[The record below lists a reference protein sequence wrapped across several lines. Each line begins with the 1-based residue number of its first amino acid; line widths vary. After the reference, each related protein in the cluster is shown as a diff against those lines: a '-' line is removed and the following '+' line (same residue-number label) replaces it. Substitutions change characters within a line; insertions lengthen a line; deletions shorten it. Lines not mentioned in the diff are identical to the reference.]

1 MSVATSES
9 RPAGRGRFAS
19 ALASRD
25 LRTLILAFIV
35 DGSASWAYTI
45 VLTAYVFERTGSP
58 GWVTALA
65 TARWISAMV
74 FGAYGGLLA
83 DRFDRRTVLVVSA
96 LASAVVTVGMAV
108 IVGLDGPLW
117 LLLLAATA
125 LGAVTTPVSPASGA
139 LIPEVVPESDL
150 IAANAIF
157 ALLEGMIVVVGPAIG
172 GLLLLTG
179 HPVYGVLINTAGFL
193 LATVL
198 YLLLRVRSRGSAEPG
213 GNLISQWFAGISTLT
228 SHRRAFV
235 LTVFLVLDSAAISG
249 ANVMMPALA
258 EHLGG
263 GTTGYSLLIAANA
276 LGSVI
281 VAGLANKLAGSRRIA
296 WIILVALY
304 LQCVPLWISVFVGS
318 IPPAL
323 VLMVISGVGMVIVDV
338 LAFTALQR
346 DLPSNVLGRVLGT
359 INVLI
364 LGGSVLT
371 AVLGSVLYA
380 HLGLGWALGVIALAF
395 PTIGLLGLP
404 LLRGVDREAARAADL
419 EPRLALLEKLD
430 LFVGASRGLLEQVA
444 RSGEERTVPAGETI
458 IREGEASDAL
468 WLLAD
473 GELAI
478 SVEDGHGVS
487 VGLPAIAAPGYVGEL
502 GLMNRARRSATVTTA
517 VDCRLLRIPGEDFVA
532 ALETAQPSA
541 ALVRDAAARMSRTTT
556 PSSPVAR

>member
-1 MSVATSES
+1 M
-9 RPAGRGRFAS
+9 
-19 ALASRD
+19 
-25 LRTLILAFIV
+25 
-35 DGSASWAYTI
+35 
-45 VLTAYVFERTGSP
+45 
-58 GWVTALA
+58 A

-83 DRFDRRTVLVVSA
+83 DRFDRRSVLFISA

-117 LLLLAATA
+117 LLLLAAAA
-125 LGAVTTPVSPASGA
+125 LGAVTTPVIPASGA

-157 ALLEGMIVVVGPAIG
+157 ALLEGVIVVLGPAIG
-172 GLLLLTG
+172 GVLLLTG
-179 HPVYGVLINTAGFL
+179 HPVYGILINTASFL
-193 LATVL
+193 VAAVL
-198 YLLLRVRSRGSAEPG
+198 YLMLRVRSRGSAEPG
-213 GNLISQWFAGISTLT
+213 GNVISQWLAGMSSLA
-228 SHRRAFV
+228 SHRRALV

-249 ANVMMPALA
+249 ANVLMPALA

-281 VAGLANKLAGSRRIA
+281 VAGLANKLAGSRRIT
-296 WIILVALY
+296 WIIIVAMY
-304 LQCVPLWISVFVGS
+304 LQCVPLWISVYVGS

-359 INVLI
+359 VNVLI

-371 AVLGSVLYA
+371 AVLGSVLYEQF
-380 HLGLGWALGVIALAF
+380 GLGWALGVIALVF

-404 LLRGVDREAARAADL
+404 MLRGVDREAGRAAQL
-419 EPRLALLEKLD
+419 EPRLALLESLD
-430 LFVGASRGLLEQVA
+430 LFVGAPRGLLEQVA
-444 RSGEERTVPAGETI
+444 RSGDELVVPAGETI
-458 IREGEASDAL
+458 IRQGEEPDTL

-473 GELAI
+473 GQLAI
-478 SVEDGHGVS
+478 SVEDEHGGTVD
-487 VGLPAIAAPGYVGEL
+487 LPAIAAPGYVGEL

-517 VDCRLLRIPGEDFVA
+517 VECRLLRIPGEDFIA
-532 ALETAQPSA
+532 ALETAQPSV
-541 ALVRDAAARMSRTTT
+541 ALMRDAAVRASRT
-556 PSSPVAR
+556 SVEASAAR